1 MIRVLQYIGSLQF
14 GGSQSF
20 IMEVYRKIDREKVQF
35 DFITFPGETTGNY
48 DEIIALGGKVYE
60 CPQYSARSHRAFCE
74 WWKSFFIKY
83 PEYRVLHGHIR
94 SCASVYIPIAK
105 KHGVKTIIHS
115 HSTSNGSGLS
125 SVVKAVYQYPIRY
138 MADYLF
144 SCSDIAGKWLFG
156 ERATKKENYRIIPNC
171 VDLDYFEYNE
181 SVRKEVRKEWNIE
194 ETDFVIGHIGR
205 FHESKNHGFLLE
217 IFQEIQKKRPDSKLL
232 LVGAGV
238 EDGLR
243 SLGVGVGEELMS
255 KIICTGAQARP
266 GKFYQAMD
274 VFLFPSLWEGLPM
287 SVVEAQAAGLPCEIS
302 DTITKNVLLTGL
314 VSQHSLKKSA
324 KEWAEFVLSCEK
336 NGRVGCSRED
346 KEKLKGFDSKLVSG
360 NLQEFYIKLYEER

>member
-48 DEIIALGGKVYE
+48 DEIIALGGKVFE
-60 CPQYSARSHRAFCE
+60 CPQYSAKSHRAFCK
-74 WWKSFFIKY
+74 WWKNFFIEH

-125 SVVKAVYQYPIRY
+125 SVVKAVYQYPVRY

-156 ERATKKENYRIIPNC
+156 ERATKKDNYRIIPNC
-171 VDLDYFEYNE
+171 VDLDYFEYDE

-205 FHESKNHGFLLE
+205 FHESKNHGFILE
-217 IFQEIQKKRPDSKLL
+217 IFKEIQKELPNSKLL

-238 EDGLR
+238 EEGLKR
-243 SLGVGVGEELMS
+243 LGAGDELMS

-287 SVVEAQAAGLPCEIS
+287 SVVEAQAAGLPCVIS

-324 KEWAEFVLSCEK
+324 KEWADLVLSCGKRE
-336 NGRVGCSRED
+336 RAGCSRED
-346 KEKLKGFDSKLVSG
+346 KEKLKGFDSKLVAG

>member
-20 IMEVYRKIDREKVQF
+20 IMEVYRKIDREQVQF

-48 DEIIALGGKVYE
+48 DEIISLGGKVYE
-60 CPQYSARSHRAFCE
+60 CPQYSAKSHRAFCK
-74 WWKSFFIKY
+74 WWENFFMEH

-156 ERATKKENYRIIPNC
+156 ARATKKENYRIIPNC
-171 VDLDYFEYNE
+171 VDLDYFKYDE
-181 SVRKEVRKEWNIE
+181 SVRKEVREEWNIE

-217 IFQEIQKKRPDSKLL
+217 IFQEIQTKRPDSKLL

-238 EDGLR
+238 QEGLR
-243 SLGVGVGEELMS
+243 SLGAGDELMS

-287 SVVEAQAAGLPCEIS
+287 SVVEAQAAGLPCLIS
-302 DTITKNVLLTGL
+302 DTITKNVLLTSL
-314 VSQHSLKKSA
+314 VSQHSLKRSA
-324 KEWAEFVLSCEK
+324 EEWAELVFSKSNKKRTSCSVE
-336 NGRVGCSRED
+336 NAGR
-346 KEKLKGFDSKLVSG
+346 LKQFDSKLVAG
-360 NLQEFYIKLYEER
+360 QLQEFYRLID

>member
-48 DEIIALGGKVYE
+48 DEIIALGGKVFE
-60 CPQYSARSHRAFCE
+60 CPQYSAKAHGAFCK
-74 WWKSFFIKY
+74 WWENFFREH

-115 HSTSNGSGLS
+115 HSTSNGSGIS

-171 VDLDYFEYNE
+171 VDLDYFEFDQD
-181 SVRKEVRKEWNIE
+181 VRIEVRKEWNIE

-243 SLGVGVGEELMS
+243 SLGAGEELMS

-287 SVVEAQAAGLPCEIS
+287 SVVEAQAAGLPCVIS

-314 VSQHSLKKSA
+314 VSRHSLKKSA
-324 KEWAEFVLSCEK
+324 EEWADFVLSCGK

-346 KEKLKGFDSKLVSG
+346 KEKLKGFDSKLVAG

>member
-20 IMEVYRKIDREKVQF
+20 IMEVYRKLDREQVQF

-48 DEIIALGGKVYE
+48 DEIIALGGKVFE
-60 CPQYSARSHRAFCE
+60 CPQYSVRNHKLFCKWWEQFFCE
-74 WWKSFFIKY
+74 H

-94 SCASVYIPIAK
+94 SCASVYLPIAK
-105 KHGVKTIIHS
+105 KHGVSTIIHS

-156 ERATKKENYRIIPNC
+156 EKATKKDNYRIIPNC
-171 VDLDYFEYNE
+171 VDLEYFEYDEN
-181 SVRKEVRKEWNIE
+181 VRENVRKEWNIE
-194 ETDFVIGHIGR
+194 ESDFVIGHIGR
-205 FHESKNHGFLLE
+205 FHESKNHGFILE
-217 IFQEIQKKRPDSKLL
+217 IFKEIQKKLPDSKLL

-238 EDGLR
+238 EEGLK
-243 SLGVGVGEELMS
+243 SLGANEQLM
-255 KIICTGAQARP
+255 KHMICTGAQARP

-274 VFLFPSLWEGLPM
+274 MFLFPSVWEGLPM
-287 SVVEAQAAGLPCEIS
+287 SVVEAQASGLTCLIS
-302 DTITKNVLLTGL
+302 DTITKNVLLTDL

-324 KEWAEFVLSCEK
+324 EEWAELVVSCHKK
-336 NGRVGCSRED
+336 NRAACSKED
-346 KEKLKGFDSKLVSG
+346 KEKLKKFDSNLVAKQ
-360 NLQEFYIKLYEER
+360 LQEFYIEIHKRQ